1 MPKPTSRSNILNT
14 GQSVFYP
21 DPECLATK
29 ILHDAK
35 ITQLPVNLY
44 QIADSLKIIVSEDKK
59 LDDTM
64 GYVVEGDDR
73 IVLNSNFNN
82 PRFALA
88 LILGDIVCRH
98 IALRHFHWAKDRNK
112 WPMALSVFATSMPP
126 KQFIKRQNHLALAI
140 LMPKQQFMEKYNSGE
155 PYENIAADFDVT
167 DEDFGHRLDTLNL

>member
-1 MPKPTSRSNILNT
+1 MQTPTNQPNILKT
-14 GQSVFYP
+14 GQSIFYP
-21 DPECLATK
+21 NPEDLATK

-44 QIADSLKIIVSEDKK
+44 QIADSLKITVSEDKK
-59 LDDTM
+59 SDGTM

-98 IALRHFHWAKDRNK
+98 IALRHFRWAKDRNK
-112 WPMALSVFATSMPP
+112 WAMALSVFTNSMPP

-140 LMPKQQFMEKYNSGE
+140 LMPKKQFMKKYNSGE

-167 DEDFGHRLDTLNL
+167 DEDFGHRLDTLGL